1 MRNLSAEEIC
11 KVAGGR
17 MANSAMLSTGIRPD
31 AAPAGTPCINPS
43 QAQTVVAWSR
53 SGLDG
58 AGAVAGAALATYV
71 VDGFDL
77 SGVAA
82 NSVIGAGTWA
92 GEQIGNYA
100 GTQLGQQTVT
110 AYQQVVNTWDYAMG
124 LFNSLGVSAQAA
136 SWYNMSYQQACNDSQ
151 EYMFGL

>member
-1 MRNLSAEEIC
+1 MRRT
-11 KVAGGR
+11 GR
-17 MANSAMLSTGIRPD
+17 IAF
-31 AAPAGTPCINPS
+31 
-43 QAQTVVAWSR
+43 
-53 SGLDG
+53 
-58 AGAVAGAALATYV
+58 ATYV